1 MTKSPIPSRF
11 AAALLLSVAACTGQ
25 IAAGGP
31 GSGPNGGNA
40 GNGSVGSN
48 GGSGTGTAG
57 TGSSGTGTAGTT
69 APPLGTDPGRVT
81 VHRLN
86 RAEYNNTVRDLL
98 GATNHPADAFPQD
111 DRGYGFDNIADVL
124 TVSPVHAQLYQ
135 ATAESLVTTALA
147 GAQRAKILTCDLA
160 TAGET
165 CARTVLRAFG
175 RRAWRRPLT
184 DAEVDH
190 LMVPVTLARTNGDT
204 FEVGVSLALQAT
216 IMSPNFLYRIELDPT
231 PTSATPHALTNHELA
246 SRLSYFLWSTMP
258 DDALFAA
265 ADGGKLT
272 DPTQLR
278 AQVTR
283 MLADGKASALVD
295 NFGGQWLYTRIVDEV
310 QPDAKVFPGFDAP
323 LRDAMKQET
332 YLMLKDVLFGGLSA
346 EKLLLS
352 DYTYANDRLAK
363 HYGLPALTGSAM
375 QKVPLTDG
383 THRAGFLTHG
393 SFLTVTSHPTSTSP
407 VLRGKWILEQLM
419 CQTISPPPNAAAAKL
434 DMSTAGMQS
443 LRQRL
448 EKHHTNPCAVCHVV
462 MDPMGFGLENYDPIG
477 AYRTMD
483 GTFPV
488 DAAGKLPDGRTFN
501 GAGELAGLVAK
512 DPGFASC
519 VTEKMYTYALGRG
532 PETTPKHM
540 DPALL
545 YGYANAFRTGGYQFA
560 DLIAA
565 IVTGDTFT
573 KRRGE
578 PPVVGGTP

>member
-1 MTKSPIPSRF
+1 M
-11 AAALLLSVAACTGQ
+11 V
-25 IAAGGP
+25 
-31 GSGPNGGNA
+31 
-40 GNGSVGSN
+40 
-48 GGSGTGTAG
+48 TA
-57 TGSSGTGTAGTT
+57 
-69 APPLGTDPGRVT
+69 
-81 VHRLN
+81 
-86 RAEYNNTVRDLL
+86 
-98 GATNHPADAFPQD
+98 
-111 DRGYGFDNIADVL
+111 
-124 TVSPVHAQLYQ
+124 
-135 ATAESLVTTALA
+135 ALA
-147 GAQRAKILTCDLA
+147 GAQRTKILTCDLVA
-160 TAGET
+160 GGET

-175 RRAWRRPLT
+175 RKAWRRPLT

-190 LMVPVTLARTNGDT
+190 LMIPVQLARTNGDSW
-204 FEVGVSLALQAT
+204 EVGVSLALQAA
-216 IMSPNFLYRIELDPT
+216 IVSPNFLYRVELDPT
-231 PTSATPHALTNHELA
+231 PTSATPHALNNHELA

-283 MLADGKASALVD
+283 MLADQKASALVD
-295 NFGGQWLYTRIVDEV
+295 NFAGQWLYTRMVDEV
-310 QPDAKVFPGFDAP
+310 QPDAKVFPGFDAA

-332 YLMLKDVLFGGLSA
+332 YLMFKDTLFGGLSA
-346 EKLLLS
+346 QKLMLS
-352 DYTYANDRLAK
+352 DYTYVNERLAK
-363 HYGLPALTGSAM
+363 HYGIPGITGTAM
-375 QKVPLTDG
+375 QKLTLATDS
-383 THRAGFLTHG
+383 HRAGFLTHG

-419 CQTISPPPNAAAAKL
+419 CQTIAPPPDVAAAKL
-434 DMSTAGMQS
+434 DTSKAGMQS

-448 EKHHTNPCAVCHVV
+448 ETHHMNPCAVCHVV

-488 DAAGKLPDGRTFN
+488 DAAGKLPDGRTFD
-501 GAGELAGLVAK
+501 GAGQLADIVAK
-512 DPGFASC
+512 DPGFAKC

-532 PETTPKHM
+532 PENTAKHM

-545 YGYANAFRTGGYQFA
+545 YAYANAFRDGGYKLP

-578 PPVVGGTP
+578 P

>member
-1 MTKSPIPSRF
+1 MTKSPNPSRL
-11 AAALLLSVAACTGQ
+11 ATALLLSWAACTGQ
-25 IAAGGP
+25 ISSPGGVAPGGP
-31 GSGPNGGNA
+31 GPS
-40 GNGSVGSN
+40 
-48 GGSGTGTAG
+48 GGSGTTGAAVAAG
-57 TGSSGTGTAGTT
+57 STTSGAAGAT
-69 APPLGTDPGRVT
+69 APAPGTDPGRVT

-98 GATNHPADAFPQD
+98 GATGRPADAFPPD
-111 DRGYGFDNIADVL
+111 DRASGFDNLSDVL

-135 ATAESLVTTALA
+135 AAAESLVTAALA
-147 GAQRAKILTCDLA
+147 GSQRTKILTCDLA

-165 CARTVLRAFG
+165 CARAVLRAFG

-184 DAEVDH
+184 DADVDH
-190 LMVPVTLARTNGDT
+190 LMVPVTLARTNGDSWET
-204 FEVGVSLALQAT
+204 GVGLALQAT
-216 IMSPNFLYRIELDPT
+216 LVSPYFLYRVELDPT
-231 PTSATPHALTNHELA
+231 PTATTPHLLTNDELA

-265 ADGGKLT
+265 ADAGKLT

-295 NFGGQWLYTRIVDEV
+295 NFGGQWLYTRMIDEV
-310 QPDAKVFPGFDAP
+310 QPDPKVFPGFDAP
-323 LRDAMKQET
+323 LRDALKQET
-332 YLMLKDVLFGGLSA
+332 YLMLNDVLFGGLSA

-363 HYGLPALTGSAM
+363 HYGLAPLTGATM
-375 QKVPLTDG
+375 QKVTLTDT
-383 THRAGFLTHG
+383 THRSGFLTHG

-419 CQTISPPPNAAAAKL
+419 CQTIAPPPNVAAAKL
-434 DMSTAGMQS
+434 DTSTAGMQS

-448 EKHHTNPCAVCHVV
+448 EKHHANPCAVCHVV

-483 GTFPV
+483 GAFPV
-488 DAAGKLPDGRTFN
+488 DSSGKLPDGRMFS
-501 GAGELAGLVAK
+501 GADELAGLVAK
-512 DPGFASC
+512 DPGFATC
-519 VTEKMYTYALGRG
+519 ITEKLYTYALGRA
-532 PETTPKHM
+532 PEATPNHM

-545 YGYANAFRTGGYQFA
+545 YGYANAFRAGGYQFT

-565 IVTGDTFT
+565 IVTGDTFI

-578 PPVVGGTP
+578 PTTGVGP